1 MKNGE
6 TEKECEKVRE
16 DEKVSVKEWKG
27 EREKERENEKKEEW
41 CKWLRHLVWSWHFE
55 NLVA

>member
-1 MKNGE
+1 MGE

-27 EREKERENEKKEEW
+27 EREKERENEKKG
-41 CKWLRHLVWSWHFE
+41 RMMQMT
-55 NLVA
+55 